1 MWYKQQKYLMKY
13 GTSPYG
19 TMSPY
24 GGGPYGGGWF
34 GNGEKS
40 NGLDMPEENAED
52 DDNLLHLIHPLGEDI
67 KQKPKIEEPKIIKD
81 EGHEYAVLDWGA
93 ELKKPGVEKYYGDDP
108 DKVDDEKP
116 LALPKKVRWE
126 IQE

>member
-24 GGGPYGGGWF
+24 GGGF
-34 GNGEKS
+34 FANSENEKS
-40 NGLDMPEENAED
+40 NGLDMTDENAED
-52 DDNLLHLIHPLGEDI
+52 DDNLLHIIRPLGEDI
-67 KQKPKIEEPKIIKD
+67 KHKPVIKEPKIVKE

-108 DKVDDEKP
+108 GKVDDEKELP
-116 LALPKKVRWE
+116 LPKIVKER
-126 IQE
+126 IQK

>member
-24 GGGPYGGGWF
+24 GAGF
-34 GNGEKS
+34 FANGENEKS
-40 NGLDMPEENAED
+40 NGLEMTDENAED
-52 DDNLLHLIHPLGEDI
+52 DDNLLHIIHPLGEDI
-67 KQKPKIEEPKIIKD
+67 KQKPVIKEPKIVKE

-108 DKVDDEKP
+108 DKVDDEKEIP
-116 LALPKKVRWE
+116 LPKVV
-126 IQE
+126 